1 MRPLSIQKRRLEAGH
16 CRSEEYW
23 DSEDCHTIYFYSKE
37 ARLMSQSSKIRESK
51 TLPYTGSELSFVE
64 MSDEQIRIRMLEG
77 ILAATERRLLEYI
90 GTEKELRRQLKEL
103 TEDKEPSRS

>member
-1 MRPLSIQKRRLEAGH
+1 
-16 CRSEEYW
+16 
-23 DSEDCHTIYFYSKE
+23 
-37 ARLMSQSSKIRESK
+37 MSQSSKIKESK

-103 TEDKEPSRS
+103 TKDKEPSRS